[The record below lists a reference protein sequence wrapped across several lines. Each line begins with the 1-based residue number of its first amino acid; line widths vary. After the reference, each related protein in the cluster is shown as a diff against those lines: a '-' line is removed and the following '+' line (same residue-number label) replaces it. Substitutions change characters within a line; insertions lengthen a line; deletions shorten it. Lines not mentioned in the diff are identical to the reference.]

1 MKKKSLESFGYKE
14 DSEEIR
20 KHLVV
25 TMRHARDFFTEKYRP
40 LSDWDLEVYDPN
52 GNMVGYSYM
61 KNGNVEVVEFDPGIT
76 GNYTINIIKRGG
88 TTEKEFVYLAWW

>member
-1 MKKKSLESFGYKE
+1 MTWLKQNVLNADELPDGVEHNDYESISL
-14 DSEEIR
+14 
-20 KHLVV
+20 VNN
-25 TMRHARDFFTEKYRP
+25 RP

-52 GNMVGYSYM
+52 GNLIEYSYM

-76 GNYTINIIKRGG
+76 GNYTIKIIKRGG